1 MNSVVAEIEEI
12 FEKHGQ
18 EHYGEGVSQIEHA
31 LQCAYEA
38 KAAGAQESL
47 IAAALLHDIGHL
59 IELEKD
65 DEFGVHRHN
74 RSGAAYL
81 ARHFG
86 PEVTEPV
93 RLHVAAKRYLCSVE
107 GEYFGCLSPA
117 SVHSLEKQGG
127 PMSEDEVAAFRAQPG
142 WEEAVA
148 LRRWDD
154 MGKVVGREVPN
165 FAAYR
170 SLLSDLVA
178 A

>member
-18 EHYGEGVSQIEHA
+18 EHYGEGISQVEHA

-38 KAAGAQESL
+38 RAAGAQESL

-65 DEFGVHRHN
+65 DAFGVHRHN
-74 RSGAAYL
+74 RSGAEYL
-81 ARHFG
+81 AQHFG

-93 RLHVAAKRYLCSVE
+93 RLHVAAKRYLCAVE
-107 GEYFGCLSPA
+107 DEYFSCLSPA

-127 PMSEDEVAAFRAQPG
+127 PMNENEVTAFRELPG
-142 WEEAVA
+142 WEDAVA

-154 MGKVVGREVPN
+154 LGKVVGREVPD

-178 A
+178 V